1 MPLYNDYRD
10 MMQRSKAEDARHIHE
25 QRSAVMPRL
34 TEITHKAQQVV
45 DHPGWQWFLDTL
57 ESRSKELENHRLS
70 HMHAMVNSA
79 ALGQELERL
88 KIAMNRV
95 DSELAGLKYAVSLVP
110 QAVEFGIKITGE
122 ISQAAAGSIAGSRA

>member
-1 MPLYNDYRD
+1 MAPLYNDYRD
-10 MMQRSKAEDARHIHE
+10 LMQRSKADEVRHVHE

-34 TEITHKAQQVV
+34 MEITHKAQQVV
-45 DHPGWQWFLDTL
+45 DHPRWQWFLDAV

-88 KIAMNRV
+88 KIAMNGV
-95 DSELAGLKYAVSLVP
+95 DSELAGLKYAASLIP
-110 QAVEFGIKITGE
+110 QAVELGLKLME
-122 ISQAAAGSIAGSRA
+122 NAHVARSE